1 MTALTRVKISA
12 FILFLLI
19 VFSAVSGIWVN
30 KSCSALLKAVESV
43 QSYLETDD
51 IRSAAEAAGQFRQR
65 WEHFRKTANVVV
77 KSDKLSEID
86 RICSRIEP
94 LLTEESDEINA
105 ELDELSKMIAVLR
118 DGEAPL
124 LTSIF

>member
-1 MTALTRVKISA
+1 M
-12 FILFLLI
+12 
-19 VFSAVSGIWVN
+19 
-30 KSCSALLKAVESV
+30 E
-43 QSYLETDD
+43 
-51 IRSAAEAAGQFRQR
+51 SAAEAADQLRQM
-65 WEHFRKTANVVV
+65 WEHFRKTANVIV

-105 ELDELSKMIAVLR
+105 ELDELSKMISVLR
-118 DGEAPL
+118 DGEVPL